1 MDAVNGSV
9 MGQVED
15 ADSVEEF
22 WRAEGRRVVRFGG
35 SVREKGKEAAVSAS
49 KDD

>member
-15 ADSVEEF
+15 TDSVEEF

-35 SVREKGKEAAVSAS
+35 SVREKEAAVSAS